1 MASRIARVAEKREK
15 KRLTY
20 ALFGIVILI
29 VFFAIFGLKLLVG
42 FSLLVD
48 RIRGT
53 TPSVKQT
60 ENLLLPPVLNPPPE
74 ATNSA
79 EIFISG
85 SAQPDRTLVLYVNG
99 EEVKKLS
106 IDQSGTFSFL
116 MTLSDGTNSVSAKVV
131 DEKGDVS
138 ELSQVYTVTVKKSA
152 PKLEISQPNN
162 GDKITG
168 EKNTVLTAG
177 NTDEGAKVTINGR
190 LAIVASDG
198 SFRMTVTLTDGENT
212 ITIIATDEAG
222 NQTLV
227 ERKVTYER

>member
-1 MASRIARVAEKREK
+1 MVSRIARVQEKRER
-15 KRLTY
+15 KRLIY
-20 ALFGIVILI
+20 ALFGIVALI
-29 VFFAIFGLKLLVG
+29 VFFALFGLKMLVG

-48 RIRGT
+48 RIRGGS
-53 TPSVKQT
+53 PSVKQT

-85 SAQPDRTLVLYVNG
+85 SAQPNRTLVLYVNG
-99 EEVKKLS
+99 LETKKFS
-106 IDQSGTFSFL
+106 IDQSGIFSYL
-116 MTLSDGTNSVSAKVV
+116 LTLSDGTNSVSAKVV
-131 DEKGDVS
+131 DEKGEMS
-138 ELSQVYTVTVKKSA
+138 ELSQVYTVTVKKIA

-168 EKNTVLTAG
+168 EKNSVLVTG
-177 NTDEGAKVTINGR
+177 KTEESSKVTVNGR
-190 LAIVASDG
+190 LAIVSSDG
-198 SFRMTVTLTDGENT
+198 SFRMTVTLSEGDNT
-212 ITIIATDEAG
+212 LTIIATDVAG